1 MYICNQ
7 VCDKSLTVSC
17 QTWFFGDICTFFSSW
32 SQKWKMKFKNV
43 YSHWALVMLFQVSFK
58 EKDSSVPCG
67 TIWFQNSVSVTSATA
82 GAIKSSTLVQPTKSF
97 LASFSPSWFGLAPWW
112 HKLPRLPAQFGAVQP
127 VRSLVTLPGFPRT
140 LKSSLCSGRGDI

>member
-1 MYICNQ
+1 
-7 VCDKSLTVSC
+7 
-17 QTWFFGDICTFFSSW
+17 
-32 SQKWKMKFKNV
+32 MKFKNV

-127 VRSLVTLPGFPRT
+127 VRSLVILAGFPRT
-140 LKSSLCSGRGDI
+140 LRSSLCSGRGDI